1 MLATAKSTSTTRSL
15 AVQTTIKLPRK
26 MKNKRLILEQ
36 YNKAKNF
43 RNVCMY
49 DGKQAE
55 AKYWS
60 GYIDAL
66 SLIIETQIDEK
77 DGNNETK

>member
-1 MLATAKSTSTTRSL
+1 
-15 AVQTTIKLPRK
+15 

-36 YNKAKNF
+36 YKKAQYS

-66 SLIIETQIDEK
+66 SLIIETQIGEK
-77 DGNNETK
+77 ESNNETLKTNRK

>member
-1 MLATAKSTSTTRSL
+1 
-15 AVQTTIKLPRK
+15 
-26 MKNKRLILEQ
+26 
-36 YNKAKNF
+36 
-43 RNVCMY
+43 MY

-66 SLIIETQIDEK
+66 SLIIETQLEK
-77 DGNNETK
+77 QDGNNETK

>member
-1 MLATAKSTSTTRSL
+1 MATRELTTQSI
-15 AVQTTIKLPRK
+15 TIKIK
-26 MKNKRLILEQ
+26 TMKNKRLILEQ

-66 SLIIETQIDEK
+66 SLIIETQLDEK
-77 DGNNETK
+77 DSN

>member
-1 MLATAKSTSTTRSL
+1 MATSELTIQSI
-15 AVQTTIKLPRK
+15 TIKIK
-26 MKNKRLILEQ
+26 TMKNKRLILEQ

-66 SLIIETQIDEK
+66 SLIIETQLDEK
-77 DGNNETK
+77 DSN

>member
-1 MLATAKSTSTTRSL
+1 
-15 AVQTTIKLPRK
+15 

-36 YNKAKNF
+36 YNKAKYS

-49 DGKQAE
+49 DGKKEE
-55 AKYWS
+55 AQYWS

-77 DGNNETK
+77 DSN

>member
-1 MLATAKSTSTTRSL
+1 
-15 AVQTTIKLPRK
+15 

-36 YNKAKNF
+36 YKKAQYS

-77 DGNNETK
+77 DSN

>member
-1 MLATAKSTSTTRSL
+1 MRELTTQSM
-15 AVQTTIKLPRK
+15 TIKK
-26 MKNKRLILEQ
+26 SKTMKNKRLILEQ
-36 YNKAKNF
+36 YNKAKYS

-49 DGKQAE
+49 DGKKEE

-60 GYIDAL
+60 GYVDAL

-77 DGNNETK
+77 DSN

>member
-1 MLATAKSTSTTRSL
+1 MVTLASTT
-15 AVQTTIKLPRK
+15 QNMT

-77 DGNNETK
+77 DSN

>member
-1 MLATAKSTSTTRSL
+1 
-15 AVQTTIKLPRK
+15 
-26 MKNKRLILEQ
+26 MKNPRLIAEQ
-36 YNKAKNF
+36 YKKAQYF

-49 DGKQAE
+49 NRKEAE

-66 SLIIETQIDEK
+66 SLILETEK
-77 DGNNETK
+77 WQQESCSSQ

>member
-1 MLATAKSTSTTRSL
+1 
-15 AVQTTIKLPRK
+15 

-36 YNKAKNF
+36 YKKAKNF

-77 DGNNETK
+77 DSNSENLKPTETK

>member
-1 MLATAKSTSTTRSL
+1 MITRSL
-15 AVQTTIKLPRK
+15 AVRTTTKPPKK

-36 YNKAKNF
+36 YKKAQYS

-49 DGKQAE
+49 DGRQAE

-77 DGNNETK
+77 DSN

>member
-1 MLATAKSTSTTRSL
+1 MLVTAKITLTTRSL
-15 AVQTTIKLPRK
+15 AVRTKTKPPKK

-36 YNKAKNF
+36 YKKAQYS

-60 GYIDAL
+60 GYVDAL

-77 DGNNETK
+77 DSN

>member
-1 MLATAKSTSTTRSL
+1 MEK
-15 AVQTTIKLPRK
+15 I
-26 MKNKRLILEQ
+26 KNKRLILEQ
-36 YNKAKNF
+36 YNKAKYF

-49 DGKQAE
+49 DRKEAE

-66 SLIIETQIDEK
+66 SLIIETQQ
-77 DGNNETK
+77 

>member
-1 MLATAKSTSTTRSL
+1 MATRELTIQSI
-15 AVQTTIKLPRK
+15 TIKIK
-26 MKNKRLILEQ
+26 TMKNKRLILEQ

-66 SLIIETQIDEK
+66 SLIIETQLDEK
-77 DGNNETK
+77 DSN

>member
-1 MLATAKSTSTTRSL
+1 MLATAKITLITRSL
-15 AVQTTIKLPRK
+15 AVQTTIKPPKK

-36 YNKAKNF
+36 YKKAQYS

-66 SLIIETQIDEK
+66 SLIIETQLDEK
-77 DGNNETK
+77 DSN

>member
-1 MLATAKSTSTTRSL
+1 MLATAKITSTTRSL
-15 AVQTTIKLPRK
+15 AVPTTIKPPKK
-26 MKNKRLILEQ
+26 MTNKRLILEQ
-36 YNKAKNF
+36 YKKAQYS

-49 DGKQAE
+49 DGRQAE

-77 DGNNETK
+77 DSN

>member
-1 MLATAKSTSTTRSL
+1 
-15 AVQTTIKLPRK
+15 
-26 MKNKRLILEQ
+26 
-36 YNKAKNF
+36 
-43 RNVCMY
+43 MY

-77 DGNNETK
+77 DSNSENLKPTETK

>member
-1 MLATAKSTSTTRSL
+1 MATREL
-15 AVQTTIKLPRK
+15 TIQSITIRIKT

-66 SLIIETQIDEK
+66 SLIIETQLDEK
-77 DGNNETK
+77 DSN

>member
-1 MLATAKSTSTTRSL
+1 MT
-15 AVQTTIKLPRK
+15 

-66 SLIIETQIDEK
+66 SLIIETQPDEK
-77 DGNNETK
+77 NSNNKTIKPTETK

>member
-1 MLATAKSTSTTRSL
+1 MATRELTTQSI
-15 AVQTTIKLPRK
+15 TIKIK
-26 MKNKRLILEQ
+26 TMKNKRIILEQ

-66 SLIIETQIDEK
+66 SLIIETQLDEK
-77 DGNNETK
+77 DSN

>member
-1 MLATAKSTSTTRSL
+1 MVTAKITLTTRSL
-15 AVQTTIKLPRK
+15 AVRTKTKPPKK

-36 YNKAKNF
+36 YKKAQYS

-60 GYIDAL
+60 GYVDAL

-77 DGNNETK
+77 DSN

>member
-1 MLATAKSTSTTRSL
+1 MRELITQSM
-15 AVQTTIKLPRK
+15 TIKKRK
-26 MKNKRLILEQ
+26 TMKNKRLILEQ

-49 DGKQAE
+49 DGKREE

-66 SLIIETQIDEK
+66 SLIIETQLDEK
-77 DGNNETK
+77 DSN

>member
-1 MLATAKSTSTTRSL
+1 MITRSL
-15 AVQTTIKLPRK
+15 AVRTTTKPPKK

-36 YNKAKNF
+36 YKKAQYS

-49 DGKQAE
+49 DGRQAE

-66 SLIIETQIDEK
+66 SLIIETQLDEK
-77 DGNNETK
+77 DSN

>member
-1 MLATAKSTSTTRSL
+1 LVTAKITLTTRSL
-15 AVQTTIKLPRK
+15 AVRTTTKPQKK

-36 YNKAKNF
+36 YKKAQYS

-77 DGNNETK
+77 DSN

>member
-1 MLATAKSTSTTRSL
+1 
-15 AVQTTIKLPRK
+15 

-36 YNKAKNF
+36 YKKAQYS

-77 DGNNETK
+77 DSNSENLKPNETK

>member
-1 MLATAKSTSTTRSL
+1 MMLVTAKITLTTRSL
-15 AVQTTIKLPRK
+15 AVRTKTKPPKK

-36 YNKAKNF
+36 YKKAQYS

-77 DGNNETK
+77 DSN

>member
-1 MLATAKSTSTTRSL
+1 M
-15 AVQTTIKLPRK
+15 TIKK
-26 MKNKRLILEQ
+26 SKTMKNKRLILEQ

-77 DGNNETK
+77 DSN

>member
-1 MLATAKSTSTTRSL
+1 MVTAKITLTTRSL
-15 AVQTTIKLPRK
+15 AVRTKTKPPKK

-36 YNKAKNF
+36 YKKAQYS

-77 DGNNETK
+77 DSN

>member
-1 MLATAKSTSTTRSL
+1 MMLVTAKITLTTRIL
-15 AVQTTIKLPRK
+15 AVRTKTKPPKK

-36 YNKAKNF
+36 YKKAQYS

-77 DGNNETK
+77 DSN

>member
-1 MLATAKSTSTTRSL
+1 MT
-15 AVQTTIKLPRK
+15 

-66 SLIIETQIDEK
+66 SLIIETQLDEK
-77 DGNNETK
+77 DSN